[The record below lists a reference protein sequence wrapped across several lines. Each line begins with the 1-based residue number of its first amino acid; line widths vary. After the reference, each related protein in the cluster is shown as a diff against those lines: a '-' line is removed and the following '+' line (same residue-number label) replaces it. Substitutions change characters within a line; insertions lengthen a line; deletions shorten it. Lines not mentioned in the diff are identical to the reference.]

1 MYKIFNLNSDASFMV
16 FVFFKLLVIPGSM
29 TPFFFFFFLPGL
41 YPFAVVVFVGRG
53 GGGGGN

>member
-1 MYKIFNLNSDASFMV
+1 MV

-29 TPFFFFFFLPGL
+29 TPFFFFFLPGL

-53 GGGGGN
+53 GGGGN